1 MTGLS
6 IMGDDWLTAP
16 LRPVIASLPR
26 HGNDCTPP
34 TITATTTPFPAP
46 ALHTHSIASFA
57 FCLGAPVPVV
67 LFSFLLLLVLCY
79 HGGQKRA
86 HSRR

>member
-6 IMGDDWLTAP
+6 IMGDDRLTAS

-79 HGGQKRA
+79 HGGEKRA